1 MQRELNN
8 NGQGETVGNADR
20 DTLHI
25 LSIFHY
31 IMAGIIALISC
42 IPLVYLALGVTMT
55 VGGVSENVPVL
66 GIVGAALSAV
76 TGLVILVGWGLA
88 VLVFLA
94 GKNLDRQTRYQVCLF
109 GAGVLCIFL
118 PIGTI
123 LGVFTM
129 VTLQSDSVREL
140 FDSNDTPVNSTS
152 A

>member
-1 MQRELNN
+1 MSN
-8 NGQGETVGNADR
+8 TDR

-140 FDSNDTPVNSTS
+140 FNSNETPVNSV
-152 A
+152 

>member
-1 MQRELNN
+1 MSN
-8 NGQGETVGNADR
+8 TDR

-25 LSIFHY
+25 ISIFHY

-55 VGGVSENVPVL
+55 VGGVSENVPFL

-76 TGLVILVGWGLA
+76 IGLVILVGWGLA

-94 GKNLDRQTRYQVCLF
+94 GKNLDRQTKYQVCLF

-140 FDSNDTPVNSTS
+140 FCINDTSVNSES

>member
-1 MQRELNN
+1 MSN
-8 NGQGETVGNADR
+8 TDK
-20 DTLHI
+20 DMLHI

-55 VGGVSENVPVL
+55 VGGVSENVPAL

-76 TGLVILVGWGLA
+76 IGLVILVGWGLA

-129 VTLQSDSVREL
+129 VTLQNDSVKEL
-140 FDSNDTPVNSTS
+140 FNQNETVGSVGLPDDSELSDGIV
-152 A
+152 